1 MKLFLT
7 SSCLTPDLHQA
18 FLQHYKKDSATSTC
32 YFIPTA
38 TDPDENKFY
47 TCKSMDDLTE
57 LGFKP
62 IWYSLKFKNKEQI
75 ARELADSDM
84 IWVGGGNTFYLLDVA
99 KKVGFLDVVK
109 DLVVNKQV
117 AYGGVS
123 AGTILA
129 QKDISCAGWEP
140 GHDEDTV
147 AISDLTA
154 FDFVDFTN
162 VVHYESDQDEI
173 IKRYKKEDKD
183 IYTIP
188 NGGMIVVDGE
198 ELSLYG
204 GVQKYE

>member
-18 FLQHYKKDSATSTC
+18 FLQHYKKDPTTSTC

-38 TDPDENKFY
+38 NDSDKNKFY

-75 ARELADSDM
+75 ARELANSDI
-84 IWVGGGNTFYLLDVA
+84 IWVGGGNTFYLLDIA
-99 KKVGFLDVVK
+99 KKVGFLDVIK
-109 DLVVNKQV
+109 DLIINKQV

-123 AGTILA
+123 AGTILV

-140 GHDEDTV
+140 N
-147 AISDLTA
+147 
-154 FDFVDFTN
+154 FDPNDVGINNFDSLNLVNFTSI
-162 VVHYESDQDEI
+162 VHYEDDQKDVI
-173 IKRYKKEDKD
+173 AKYKQEGED

-198 ELSLYG
+198 EVGLCG
-204 GVQKYE
+204 GAGKYE